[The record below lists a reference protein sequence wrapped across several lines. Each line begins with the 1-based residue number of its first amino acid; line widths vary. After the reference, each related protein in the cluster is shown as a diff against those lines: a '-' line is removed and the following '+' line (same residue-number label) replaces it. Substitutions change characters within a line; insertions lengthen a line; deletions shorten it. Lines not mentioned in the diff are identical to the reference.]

1 MVVDAHAA
9 YNLGALGLTPT
20 DDASKIGLIDLGG
33 EEGPRSYTIA
43 EFNAVTKAVA
53 RGLLAKGLKKGD
65 RIAILSA
72 NRMEFLASYFGA
84 MCAGLV
90 AVPVNY
96 RLPAATIEFILG
108 QADVRLIFCDRER
121 RAGLPAATP
130 AVEFGAG
137 APDGFDSFLDR
148 GDFVPVRPDS
158 KDLALLLYTSGST
171 GKPKGVMISH
181 AGYLWAIQTRLA
193 TTDYG
198 KHRFLVAAPLYHM
211 NALNTVKLAIGGH
224 GTIVLLP
231 RFTPRTYV
239 DAIHDYRCT
248 WLTAIPTMIALVASE
263 PSLLE
268 GRDVSSIKMVRLG
281 SEPLTQ
287 RIIDSARAIFPGASV
302 GNGYGTTESGAVIFG
317 AHPDGIPQPAESLG
331 YPHPEV
337 RLRLVAGD
345 DMNAEEGVLQV
356 KCPALMLGYYQA
368 PELTAAAMTKDG
380 YYITG
385 DVVRRDRDG
394 FHYFVGRADDMFV
407 CGGENV
413 YPGEVE
419 SMLERHPDIQRACVV
434 PIDDPIKGKKPVALV
449 VPREG
454 ARLSEQQVKDYALEH
469 GPSYQHPRSVY
480 IVDALPVS
488 GVDKIDRKEAFRL
501 VASLAGGGGLAAAT
515 TN

>member
-1 MVVDAHAA
+1 MVADAYAA
-9 YNLGALGLTPT
+9 YNLGALGQTST
-20 DDASKIGLIDLGG
+20 DDENKIGLIDLGG
-33 EEGPRSYTIA
+33 EGGPRTYTIA
-43 EFNAVTKAVA
+43 EFNAVTQAAA
-53 RGLLAKGLKKGD
+53 RGLLAKGLRKGD
-65 RIAILSA
+65 RVAILSA

-84 MCAGLV
+84 MCAGMV
-90 AVPVNY
+90 AMPVNY
-96 RLPAATIEFILG
+96 RLPSATIAYILE
-108 QADVRLIFCDRER
+108 QADVRLILCDRER
-121 RAGLPAATP
+121 RAGLPAGTP
-130 AVEFGAG
+130 VVEFGSR
-137 APDGFDSFLDR
+137 APDGFDAFLDR
-148 GDFVPVRPDS
+148 GDFTPFRPDPE
-158 KDLALLLYTSGST
+158 DLALLLYTSGST

-193 TTDYG
+193 ASVYG
-198 KHRFLVAAPLYHM
+198 RHRFLVAAPLYHM

-224 GTIVLLP
+224 GAIVLLP

-239 DAIHDYRCT
+239 DAIHAYRCT
-248 WLTAIPTMIALVASE
+248 WLTAIPTMIALIASE
-263 PSLLE
+263 PSLRE
-268 GRDVSSIKMVRLG
+268 GRDLSSIEMVRLG

-317 AHPDGIPQPAESLG
+317 PHPDGLPQPAESLG

-337 RLRLVAGD
+337 QLRLVDGKNMDAD
-345 DMNAEEGVLQV
+345 EGVLQV
-356 KCPALMLGYYQA
+356 KCPALMLGYYKA

-413 YPGEVE
+413 FPGDVE
-419 SMLERHPDIQRACVV
+419 AMLERHPGIQRACVV
-434 PIDDPIKGKKPVALV
+434 PVDDPIKGKKPVALV
-449 VPREG
+449 VLREG
-454 ARLSEQQVKDYALEH
+454 ARLSEQEVKDYALAN
-469 GPSYQHPRSVY
+469 GPSYQHPRAVY
-480 IVDALPVS
+480 IVDALPVG

-501 VASLAGGGGLAAAT
+501 VASLAGGGVAAAT